1 MSKLKYQYNDDDHY
15 VPSLNAGDKQEAV
28 MTLRRE
34 LEEKFQL
41 QRDDLSEKL
50 VKTLSELS
58 AKSMEFDIIA
68 AEKKHLV
75 SNLKNIQN
83 DLDKETIEKRS
94 EFNEFKN
101 ILEASKIDV
110 TNVRT
115 KLDEM
120 EKLKL
125 KLEENLVEKKD
136 YISKQDVLRLTLE
149 ADVKRLRDDL
159 ARYVR
164 TS

>member
-1 MSKLKYQYNDDDHY
+1 MPL
-15 VPSLNAGDKQEAV
+15 LNAGDKQEAI

-58 AKSMEFDIIA
+58 TKSLELNMMA
-68 AEKKHLV
+68 AEKKQILDT
-75 SNLKNIQN
+75 LKNLQN
-83 DLDKETIEKRS
+83 DLDKKTIGKTS

-115 KLDEM
+115 KLEEM

-125 KLEENLVEKKD
+125 KLEENLIEKEE
-136 YISKQDVLRLTLE
+136 YISLQDVLRLTLE

-159 ARYVR
+159 ARYLR
-164 TS
+164 TL

>member
-1 MSKLKYQYNDDDHY
+1 M
-15 VPSLNAGDKQEAV
+15 PSLNSGDKQEAV
-28 MTLRRE
+28 MTSRRE

-50 VKTLSELS
+50 VKTVSELS
-58 AKSMEFDIIA
+58 SKSLELNTMA
-68 AEKKHLV
+68 AEKKQILD
-75 SNLKNIQN
+75 NLKNIQN
-83 DLDKETIEKRS
+83 DLDKETIGKRS

-115 KLDEM
+115 KLEEM
-120 EKLKL
+120 EKSKL
-125 KLEENLVEKKD
+125 KLEENLIEKEE

-164 TS
+164 KL

>member
-1 MSKLKYQYNDDDHY
+1 M
-15 VPSLNAGDKQEAV
+15 PSLNVGDKQEAV

-41 QRDDLSEKL
+41 QRDDLREKL

-68 AEKKHLV
+68 AEKKQILD
-75 SNLKNIQN
+75 NLKNIQN
-83 DLDKETIEKRS
+83 DLDKETTGKRS

-110 TNVRT
+110 TNLRT
-115 KLDEM
+115 KLEEM

-125 KLEENLVEKKD
+125 KLEEDLIEKEE
-136 YISKQDVLRLTLE
+136 YMSKQDVLRLNLD

-159 ARYVR
+159 ARYVS
-164 TS
+164 TL